1 MIEDRLRIIMLY
13 DFYSELLTDKQKKCL
28 ELNFFEDWSLAEIAE
43 ELSVSRQAVHDLLKR
58 VATVLEEYEKKL
70 HLCAEWQAREKTLRV
85 IQDKLRDVKSF
96 DFTEKEKILELE
108 GLLNGLLG
116 GEQVV

>member
-13 DFYSELLTDKQKKCL
+13 DFYSELLTDKQKKCV

-58 VATVLEEYEKKL
+58 VATILEDYENRL
-70 HLCAEWQAREKTLRV
+70 HLCVEWQEREQTLHI
-85 IQDKLRDVKSF
+85 IQEKLGCLKSF
-96 DFTEKEKILELE
+96 SVEESEKILEIE
-108 GLLNGLLG
+108 ELLNGLLG
-116 GEQVV
+116 GEQGV